1 MYMLFDPMVS
11 FARLF
16 LRINMNNHE
25 GKVFKVVKQ
34 LMPDLFRNRMGG

>member
-1 MYMLFDPMVS
+1 VCMLFDPMES

-16 LRINMNNHE
+16 LRINMNDHE

-34 LMPDLFRNRMGG
+34 LMPDPFGNRIGG